1 MTDHANDAS
10 CPLPDPAEIEDARS
24 ILDQLLESSRLYTK
38 GKDYKELLDHVVK
51 LRPFAPF
58 NAMLLQ
64 IQKPGLSYAAT
75 ATDWQRRFGR
85 KPKEGARPLLILWPF
100 GPVALVFDQMDTE
113 GDPLPEDAFAFPV
126 LGDLPKS
133 VLDEFLGRLE
143 GACIHVVDCDA
154 GDRRAGYIRLAEPA
168 KSDREYS
175 HYVLLMNRNHAPA
188 VRFVTLV
195 HELGHLFL
203 GHLGLD
209 AKLKI
214 PDRRGL
220 AHAQQELEAE
230 SVAYIL
236 CGRHGV
242 KPKSETYLAAFITEE
257 TTIGH
262 LDIYQVMRAAGRAE
276 SLLGL
281 ALSDKRQASNRRFH
295 ADLLVEGSK

>member
-1 MTDHANDAS
+1 MTDHANDAN
-10 CPLPDPAEIEDARS
+10 CPLLDMAEIEETRS

-38 GKDYKELLDHVVK
+38 SKDYKELLDHVVK

-75 ATDWQRRFGR
+75 ATDWWNRFGR

-100 GPVALVFDQMDTE
+100 GPVALVFDQLDTE
-113 GDPLPEDAFAFPV
+113 GKDIPQDAFAFPV
-126 LGDLPKS
+126 LGDLS
-133 VLDEFLGRLE
+133 NSAIVQLNGRLE
-143 GACIHVVDCDA
+143 HVCIHVQECDA
-154 GDRRAGYIRLAEPA
+154 GDRLAGYIRLAQRA
-168 KSDREYS
+168 TSDKEHA

-188 VRFVTLV
+188 VRFVTLA

-214 PDRRGL
+214 SDRRGL
-220 AHAQQELEAE
+220 GHAQQELEAE
-230 SVAYIL
+230 SVAYIV
-236 CGRHGV
+236 CGRRGV
-242 KPKSETYLAAFITEE
+242 KPKSETYLAGFLAQD

-262 LDIYQVMRAAGRAE
+262 LDVYQVMRAAGRVE

-281 ALSDKRQASNRRFH
+281 ASSDKRSAGDKPSRSGLFF
-295 ADLLVEGSK
+295 E

>member
-1 MTDHANDAS
+1 MSDHVDDIQGP
-10 CPLPDPAEIEDARS
+10 PLDPAEVEAARS
-24 ILDQLLESSRLYTK
+24 VLDQLLESSRLYTK
-38 GKDYKELLDHVVK
+38 SKDYKDLLDHVVR

-75 ATDWQRRFGR
+75 AKDWQRRFKR
-85 KPKEGARPLLILWPF
+85 TPKEGARPLLILWPF
-100 GPVALVFDQMDTE
+100 GPVALVYDQLDTE

-133 VLDEFLGRLE
+133 VLDEFIGRLD

-154 GDRRAGYIRLAEPA
+154 GDRRAGYVRMDYRA
-168 KSDREYS
+168 KTDKERS
-175 HYVLLMNRNHAPA
+175 HYVLLMNRNHPPA
-188 VRFVTLV
+188 VRFVTLA

-220 AHAQQELEAE
+220 GHAQQELEAE

-236 CGRHGV
+236 CGRQGV
-242 KPKSETYLAAFITEE
+242 KPKSETYLAGFMTEE
-257 TTIGH
+257 TTISH

-281 ALSDKRQASNRRFH
+281 ASSDKRQTSNNPLH
-295 ADLLVEGSK
+295 AELLFE